1 LKRFFLAA
9 LLCAN
14 SVTAEPILLQSTT
27 STQSSGLY
35 DHLLAQ
41 FTQTTGIEVRV
52 LAVGT
57 GQAIRNAQTCDAD
70 LLLVHA
76 KDAEEAFVTAGY
88 GRERFDLMYND
99 FVLIGPG
106 TDPAQVNATN
116 SIAEALTAISQSET
130 RFVSRGDNSGTH
142 VAERRLWEATDKLPQ
157 ARENSWY
164 LETGSGMGATLNAAI
179 GLNAY
184 TLTDRGTW
192 LRFANKGEAEVL
204 FEGDPA
210 LFNQYGLVT
219 LNPDHCPN
227 ANLKDADKL
236 VSWLLS
242 PVGQSAIA
250 DYRINNHQLF
260 HPNAAP

>member
-1 LKRFFLAA
+1 M
-9 LLCAN
+9 
-14 SVTAEPILLQSTT
+14 
-27 STQSSGLY
+27 
-35 DHLLAQ
+35 
-41 FTQTTGIEVRV
+41 

-57 GQAIRNAQTCDAD
+57 GQAIRNAQNCDAD

-76 KDAEEAFVTAGY
+76 KEAEEAFVAAGY
-88 GRERFDLMYND
+88 GRERYDLMYND

-106 TDPAQVNATN
+106 SDLAKVNTTK
-116 SIAEALTAISQSET
+116 SIATALAAIAQSET

-142 VAERRLWEATDKLPQ
+142 VAERRLWEETDAAPN
-157 ARENSWY
+157 ARENAWY

-192 LRFANKGEAEVL
+192 LRFANKGDAEIV

-219 LNPDHCPN
+219 LNPNHCPN
-227 ANLKDADKL
+227 ANFEDAEKL
-236 VSWLLS
+236 VKWLLS
-242 PVGQSAIA
+242 PLGQSAIA
-250 DYRINNHQLF
+250 DYQINNHQLF